1 MYIHMMTVFL
11 SLFVCVAFTVKEIR
25 TVTGPIQA
33 ISVNNNSI
41 TLPPD
46 IFDNL
51 PVKIA
56 SFYYQNLSR
65 WLLPHHPNQSL
76 ISPVLSST
84 NCTDCSIT
92 DLTTRVNIVFNLS
105 SQQVTINKCQSNVI
119 SSPCSQISSTD
130 NLSCVYWKFKLYI
143 MLSVIY

>member
-1 MYIHMMTVFL
+1 MIGDTIGRYIYIYISCILYV
-11 SLFVCVAFTVKEIR
+11 SLVYIAFTVKEI
-25 TVTGPIQA
+25 TTLTGPIEA

-56 SFYYQNLSR
+56 SFYYQTLSR
-65 WLLPHHPNQSL
+65 WLPPDDPNQSI

-92 DLTTRVNIVFNLS
+92 DLTTPVDILFNLS
-105 SQQVTINKCQSNVI
+105 SQQV
-119 SSPCSQISSTD
+119 
-130 NLSCVYWKFKLYI
+130 
-143 MLSVIY
+143 

>member
-1 MYIHMMTVFL
+1 MYVYIGCLLYVSLVFI
-11 SLFVCVAFTVKEIR
+11 AFIVKEI
-25 TVTGPIQA
+25 TTITGPIQA

-46 IFDNL
+46 IFDSL

-65 WLLPHHPNQSL
+65 WLPPDHTNHSI

-92 DLTTRVNIVFNLS
+92 DLNTLVNIVFNLS
-105 SQQVTINKCQSNVI
+105 SQQV
-119 SSPCSQISSTD
+119 
-130 NLSCVYWKFKLYI
+130 
-143 MLSVIY
+143 

>member
-1 MYIHMMTVFL
+1 MIGDNIGRDTKISCLFFV
-11 SLFVCVAFTVKEIR
+11 SLVYVAFIVKDI
-25 TVTGPIQA
+25 TTITGPIQA

-56 SFYYQNLSR
+56 SFYYHNISR
-65 WLLPHHPNQSL
+65 WLPPDHPNQSI

-92 DLTTRVNIVFNLS
+92 DLTTPVNIVFNLS
-105 SQQVTINKCQSNVI
+105 SQQV
-119 SSPCSQISSTD
+119 
-130 NLSCVYWKFKLYI
+130 
-143 MLSVIY
+143 